1 LLLSRKVFL
10 SFLLSSMYVSSCTTP
25 SNVKSIETTKKSE
38 SVVVES
44 KEESINSLKE
54 TNIQF
59 TQKIDGIDNPITPED
74 IKSIEI
80 DNKIIDIKSIDIST
94 TKFTTKAIEEGRFIQ
109 YLGSGKFKFNLAG
122 LTILNSKSTILKFN
136 LASSRSVSFPLLK
149 DIFENNIRISY
160 DSSNNRVYGGIFNN
174 DGSINKTK
182 PIFFI
187 ENNKLIL
194 QESNGKETIFD
205 SKDFTKPE
213 KVSNMNQKHVDGQI
227 EKINTSINT
236 PSPFYPYVGS
246 WKIDFL
252 AKDFNIPGYN
262 NQSKQR
268 LTVTFNDLGDSKFKS
283 LTKSFDISGSAVS
296 ADYTSEGL
304 YTSPIE
310 SFVAF
315 IAGSD
320 WEVKLIGE
328 NLLSAKLKA
337 TLLDQY
343 KPFIGFTFQLTRVPS
358 PDYKGE

>member
-1 LLLSRKVFL
+1 LLLSKKVFL
-10 SFLLSSMYVSSCTTP
+10 SFLLCSIYVSSCTTP
-25 SNVKSIETTKKSE
+25 SNVKNIDTTKKSE
-38 SVVVES
+38 KIVVES

-54 TNIQF
+54 TNVQF
-59 TQKIDGIDNPITPED
+59 TQKIDGIDNPIAPED

-80 DNKIIDIKSIDIST
+80 NDKIIDIKNIKIST
-94 TKFTTKAIEEGRFIQ
+94 EKFTTKATSEENFIQ
-109 YLGSGKFKFNLAG
+109 YLGSGKFKFNLVG
-122 LTILNSKSTILKFN
+122 LKILNSKNTTIKFN
-136 LASSRSVSFPLLK
+136 LASNKLVSFPLLK
-149 DIFENNIRISY
+149 DIFDNNIRISY
-160 DSSNNRVYGGIFNN
+160 DSSNNKVYGGIFNN

-187 ENNKLIL
+187 ENNKLIV
-194 QESNGKETIFD
+194 QESDGKETVFD

-227 EKINTSINT
+227 EKINTSVNT

-262 NQSKQR
+262 NESKQR
-268 LTVTFNDLGDSKFKS
+268 LTVTFNDLGNLKFKS
-283 LTKSFDISGSAVS
+283 LTKSFDVSGSAVS
-296 ADYTSEGL
+296 ADYTSEGS
-304 YTSPIE
+304 YTAPIE

-337 TLLDQY
+337 TLLTQY